1 MPVLLSIIIPA
12 FNIESYLSAC
22 LDSVFKQKSTN
33 LEIIIVN
40 DGSIDSTGNIADS
53 YAQQYNC
60 IKVIHQSNQGVSAAR
75 NIAIESSIGYYL
87 VFLDSDDVLYDGF
100 FQQVLELI
108 TCQPDIIEINA
119 DIINKEGKILDN
131 KVLLLDYNDNSF
143 NNTEIAKRM
152 LSKHSQ
158 YYLCLRV
165 VRRGLVEGLKFEE
178 GIRFCED
185 ALYLTECYF
194 KAEKIITI
202 NESLYGYRQH
212 DTNVTLV
219 RSVQNINELA
229 NLCNIVKDKIVNS
242 QDNDYKKF
250 LFSLLMNMTHLRK
263 SMYALEFKKIACDNI
278 TIAQIKDIR
287 DCYLYSFSDSHNN
300 VAWIRR
306 FSLTSPRLSNSM
318 ILLKSYIK
326 GE

>member
-1 MPVLLSIIIPA
+1 MKNFSVIIPVYNSVNY
-12 FNIESYLSAC
+12 FVAC
-22 LDSVFKQKSTN
+22 LDSIVQQSAIGI
-33 LEIIIVN
+33 EVVIVN
-40 DGSIDSTGNIADS
+40 DGSTDNSANIANN
-53 YAQQYNC
+53 YAQKYDF
-60 IKVIHQSNQGVSAAR
+60 IKVIHQHNQGVSTAR
-75 NIAIESSIGYYL
+75 NRAIQESTGYYL

-100 FQQVLELI
+100 FQQVQELI
-108 TCQPDIIEINA
+108 ACQPDIIEINA

-143 NNTEIAKRM
+143 NNTEIAKKM

-219 RSVQNINELA
+219 RSVQNINELT

-287 DCYLYSFSDSHNN
+287 DCYLYLFSDSHNN

>member
-1 MPVLLSIIIPA
+1 MKVLSIIIPVYNA
-12 FNIESYLSAC
+12 VNYFVAC
-22 LDSVFKQKSTN
+22 LDSIVQQSTIDI
-33 LEIIIVN
+33 EVVIVN
-40 DGSIDSTGNIADS
+40 DGSTDNSANIANN
-53 YAQQYNC
+53 YAQKYDF
-60 IKVIHQSNQGVSAAR
+60 IKVIHQRNQGVSTAR
-75 NIAIESSIGYYL
+75 NRAIQESTGEYL
-87 VFLDSDDVLYDGF
+87 VFLDSDDVLYKDF
-100 FQQVLELI
+100 FQKVLDI
-108 TCQPDIIEINA
+108 VKSQPDIIEINA
-119 DIINKEGKILDN
+119 DLIDEKGTLLYQKVFSLKNNKTSLNDTDVTKLIL
-131 KVLLLDYNDNSF
+131 SRQ
-143 NNTEIAKRM
+143 AK
-152 LSKHSQ
+152 
-158 YYLCLRV
+158 YYLWSRIIKKE
-165 VRRGLVEGLKFEE
+165 LVKHLYFDEK
-178 GIRFCED
+178 ISFCED

-250 LFSLLMNMTHLRK
+250 LFSLLVNMTHLRK